1 MLQGARI
8 LIVDDERTTRL
19 SLSEIFYAARGQHL
33 HRRRRQR
40 SAGTDPANASL
51 I

>member
-19 SLSEIFYAARGQHL
+19 SLSEIFSLRGAKT
-33 HRRRRQR
+33 
-40 SAGTDPANASL
+40 SE
-51 I
+51 

>member
-19 SLSEIFYAARGQHL
+19 SLSEIFTLRGATTSTAADGNEAL
-33 HRRRRQR
+33 
-40 SAGTDPANASL
+40 AL
-51 I
+51 IQQNDL